1 MNEEKR
7 KTACGEEESVCGS
20 QSGRSQS
27 THTGGKIKDEKA
39 TDPRAQPLQIM
50 NFLQTQ
56 GEVKGI
62 LYLLTVMLLNHVRHT
77 VSYNKALQI

>member
-1 MNEEKR
+1 MAAKVVEANRHILEAKKR
-7 KTACGEEESVCGS
+7 MRK
-20 QSGRSQS
+20 QQIL
-27 THTGGKIKDEKA
+27 K
-39 TDPRAQPLQIM
+39 AQPLQIM

-56 GEVKGI
+56 KEVKGI